1 MIIISWP
8 SSATGAPGQVN
19 HQQEIKNLVANWF
32 LQFLHDICGQYNAT
46 AREVWKIVPFQ
57 RYFSRDQ
64 PKTLKSM
71 FYTWFGSSYFHTLS
85 TQNLEVAFFWE
96 RITFQGGGGMMPEE
110 CIFSFFFPFLPFA
123 IMIYIV

>member
-1 MIIISWP
+1 M
-8 SSATGAPGQVN
+8 QL
-19 HQQEIKNLVANWF
+19 QEK
-32 LQFLHDICGQYNAT
+32 Y
-46 AREVWKIVPFQ
+46 EKIVPFQ

-71 FYTWFGSSYFHTLS
+71 LYTWFGLSYFHTLF

-110 CIFSFFFPFLPFA
+110 CIFSFFTFCNNDLHSFIGQIIHKTIDNGIVCIQCVFVA
-123 IMIYIV
+123 ISLSV

>member
-1 MIIISWP
+1 MIFVDN
-8 SSATGAPGQVN
+8 TMQL
-19 HQQEIKNLVANWF
+19 QEK
-32 LQFLHDICGQYNAT
+32 Y
-46 AREVWKIVPFQ
+46 EKIVPFQ

-96 RITFQGGGGMMPEE
+96 RITFQGGGGTMPEE

-123 IMIYIV
+123 IMIYIVS